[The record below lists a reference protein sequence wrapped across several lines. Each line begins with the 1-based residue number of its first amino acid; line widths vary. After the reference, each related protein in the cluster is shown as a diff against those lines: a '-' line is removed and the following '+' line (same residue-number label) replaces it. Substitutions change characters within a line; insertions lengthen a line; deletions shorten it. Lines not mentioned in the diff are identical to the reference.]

1 MTDAPHRAAGGVLP
15 ALALDGLS
23 GVGKSSVGRAVAL
36 SWGWGCL
43 DTGASYRAVT
53 VAALAAD
60 VLPAGADAIPPA
72 AVDRATRIAERALQ
86 TLRLPLDPRERTV
99 LVDGVDVTT
108 AIRGEAATATV
119 SAVSAAPS
127 MRRLLVAW
135 QRAAVLE
142 AVRTIGGCVCEG
154 RDIGGVVL
162 PDAAV
167 KVWLTAD
174 ADARAGRRAG
184 EGRTGGT
191 VTDVRRSVAR
201 RDALDSARAADPVRR
216 AADAGDL
223 DTTALTLSQV
233 VGEVQSRLRA
243 AGLMPGP
250 AWA

>member
-1 MTDAPHRAAGGVLP
+1 MTDAPTPPEGALH

-53 VAALAAD
+53 VAALRAD
-60 VLPAGADAIPPA
+60 VVGAGVDTVPDAGT
-72 AVDRATRIAERALQ
+72 DRVARVARDALQ
-86 TLRLPLDPRERTV
+86 TLRLPLDPREREV
-99 LVDGVDVTT
+99 ALDGDDVTA

-119 SAVSAAPS
+119 SAVSAVPAV
-127 MRRLLVAW
+127 RRLLVAW
-135 QRAAVLE
+135 QRATVLD
-142 AVRTIGGCVCEG
+142 AIRRFGGCVCEG

-174 ADARAGRRAG
+174 VEARAGRRAG
-184 EGRTGGT
+184 EARRGGT

-201 RDALDSARAADPVRR
+201 RDALDSARSADPVRR
-216 AADAGDL
+216 ADDADEL
-223 DTTALTLSQV
+223 DTTDLALSQV
-233 VGEVQSRLRA
+233 VAEVQSRLRA
-243 AGLMPGP
+243 AGLTPSR